1 MRMNKNFLIL
11 VILLVLVVI
20 SYLLGV
26 LAYSS
31 KEARQKKWE
40 EYIKENRH
48 RFNR

>member
-1 MRMNKNFLIL
+1 VKVNKNFLIL
-11 VILLVLVVI
+11 VILLILVAI

-31 KEARQKKWE
+31 KEAREKKWQ
-40 EYIKENRH
+40 EYIEKNRH